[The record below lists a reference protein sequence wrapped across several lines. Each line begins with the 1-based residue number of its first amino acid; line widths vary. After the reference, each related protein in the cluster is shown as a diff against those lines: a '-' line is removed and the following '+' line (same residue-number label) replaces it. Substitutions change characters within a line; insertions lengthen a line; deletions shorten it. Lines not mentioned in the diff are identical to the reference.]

1 MIIQRFIGVVE
12 VPSEISDH
20 GITTS
25 IGDFL
30 VVAIIAAAMSSL
42 DSVLLAAASV
52 VTRDIR
58 MEMELAPVTDAGAVA
73 WTRGGIIAFAAL
85 AALIAINPPGDVMET
100 TIFSGSLHAVH
111 FAPAVLFGLHWRRG
125 SATAAL
131 AGGAVGIT
139 VLLVWLALGW
149 QVLLHEAFPALAASA
164 LVHVTLAFVT
174 RPVWKIRASALSLR
188 QPLGPRRVRARHRGG
203 EGRGGLA

>member
-1 MIIQRFIGVVE
+1 MIIHKFIRVVE

-42 DSVLLAAASV
+42 DGVLLVAASV

-58 MEMELAPVTDAGAVA
+58 MELAPVTDAGAVA

-85 AALIAINPPGDVMET
+85 AALIALNPPGDIVEI
-100 TIFSGSLHAVH
+100 TIFSGSLYAVY
-111 FAPAVLFGLHWRRG
+111 FAPAVPFGLHWRRG

-149 QVLLHEAFPALAASA
+149 QASLHEVFPALAASA
-164 LVHVTLAFVT
+164 LVYVTLALVT
-174 RPVWKIRASALSLR
+174 RPVEDSRVSAFFAPADR
-188 QPLGPRRVRARHRGG
+188 QGATLGQ
-203 EGRGGLA
+203 

>member
-30 VVAIIAAAMSSL
+30 VVAIIAAAMPSL
-42 DSVLLAAASV
+42 DGVLLAAASV

-58 MEMELAPVTDAGAVA
+58 MELAPVTDAGAVD

-85 AALIAINPPGDVMET
+85 AALIAINPPGDIVET
-100 TIFSGSLHAVH
+100 TIFSGSLHAVC
-111 FAPAVLFGLHWRRG
+111 FVPAVLFGLHWRRG

>member
-1 MIIQRFIGVVE
+1 MIIHKFIRVVE
-12 VPSEISDH
+12 VLSEISDH

-42 DSVLLAAASV
+42 DSVLLVAASV

-58 MEMELAPVTDAGAVA
+58 MELAPVTDAGAVA

-85 AALIAINPPGDVMET
+85 AALIALNPPGDEIA
-100 TIFSGSLHAVH
+100 IFSGSLYAVY
-111 FAPAVLFGLHWRRG
+111 FAPAVLFGRHWRRG

-131 AGGAVGIT
+131 AGGAVGGAAR
-139 VLLVWLALGW
+139 LAWVGRC
-149 QVLLHEAFPALAASA
+149 AC
-164 LVHVTLAFVT
+164 T
-174 RPVWKIRASALSLR
+174 RRSRRWR
-188 QPLGPRRVRARHRGG
+188 PRRWSV
-203 EGRGGLA
+203 